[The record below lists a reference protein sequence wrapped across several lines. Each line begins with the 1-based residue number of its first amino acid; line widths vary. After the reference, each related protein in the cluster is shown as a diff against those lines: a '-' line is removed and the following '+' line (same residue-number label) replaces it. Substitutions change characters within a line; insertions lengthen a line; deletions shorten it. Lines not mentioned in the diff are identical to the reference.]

1 MTRRGFALACC
12 LLMFPAPSLLAQ
24 SHEAKPDSLSGTWTG
39 DLSPQGESAAT
50 VTFQLTFD
58 GKNAVSG
65 TFTGLP
71 IPGDVKHGTF
81 DPKTGALKL
90 ELGKQGEPDVLLVL
104 EGTVAN
110 GIATGKF
117 TGEMAGEFKLT
128 KSDHHSGL

>member
-1 MTRRGFALACC
+1 MKRSQILSLERG
-12 LLMFPAPSLLAQ
+12 PATCP
-24 SHEAKPDSLSGTWTG
+24 PGRVG
-39 DLSPQGESAAT
+39 R
-50 VTFQLTFD
+50 
-58 GKNAVSG
+58 N
-65 TFTGLP
+65 
-71 IPGDVKHGTF
+71 GDVSVDIRRQERGVGHVHGSANPRGRQARYF